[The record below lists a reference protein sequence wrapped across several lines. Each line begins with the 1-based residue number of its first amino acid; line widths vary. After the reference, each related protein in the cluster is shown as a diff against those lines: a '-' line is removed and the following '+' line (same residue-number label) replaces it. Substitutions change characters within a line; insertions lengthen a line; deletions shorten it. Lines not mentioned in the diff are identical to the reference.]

1 MKMFKKIMAVALTA
15 VMAVSMLTGCAIG
28 DAVHEKQLLNALND
42 AGTTTKAADGY
53 FHKYVKDSKVKVNG
67 VDYTLSDKATAVA
80 KELATMKTEKG
91 WAPNTGAVANLTLK
105 YGEGKYVV
113 AVVAVPTSG
122 DYKWNK
128 LAGEVNEILANG
140 YSATAAT
147 KDVKE
152 VSVAMETR
160 TTKKADKN
168 GKEYDII
175 VVVAAAKPAK
185 V

>member
-28 DAVHEKQLLNALND
+28 DAFHEKQLLNALND
-42 AGTTTKAADGY
+42 AGTTTKDNNGA
-53 FHKYVKDSKVKVNG
+53 FHKYVKDNKVTVNG
-67 VDYTLSDKATAVA
+67 VDYTLSEKATAVA
-80 KELATMKTEKG
+80 KKVATKETTKNDFTNAG
-91 WAPNTGAVANLTLK
+91 YFINLTDSEVA
-105 YGEGKYVV
+105 EGKYVIV
-113 AVVAVPTSG
+113 AVVVPTSG

-128 LAGEVNEILANG
+128 LAGDVNAILCNG
-140 YSATAAT
+140 YSATAAG

-160 TTKKADKN
+160 TTKKAATD
-168 GKEYDII
+168 GKEYDVI
-175 VVVAAAKPAK
+175 VIVAAK

>member
-42 AGTTTKAADGY
+42 AGTTTKVNGA
-53 FHKYVKDSKVKVNG
+53 FHKYVKDNKVTVNG
-67 VDYTLSDKATAVA
+67 VDYTLSEKATAVA
-80 KELATMKTEKG
+80 KKVATKETTKNDFTNAG
-91 WAPNTGAVANLTLK
+91 YVINLTDSEVA
-105 YGEGKYVV
+105 EGKYVIA
-113 AVVAVPTSG
+113 AVVVPTSG

-128 LAGEVNEILANG
+128 LAGAG
-140 YSATAAT
+140 

-160 TTKKADKN
+160 TTKKAATD
-168 GKEYDII
+168 GKEYDVI
-175 VVVAAAKPAK
+175 VIVAAK

>member
-42 AGTTTKAADGY
+42 AGTTTKVNGA
-53 FHKYVKDSKVKVNG
+53 FHKYVKDNKVTVDG
-67 VDYTLSDKATAVA
+67 VEYKLSEKASAVA
-80 KELATMKTEKG
+80 KELAATKTEK
-91 WAPNTGAVANLTLK
+91 NDVLKTGAVMDLTAQ
-105 YGEGKYVV
+105 YGESKYVIAEV
-113 AVVAVPTSG
+113 IVPTSG

-128 LAGEVNEILANG
+128 LAGEVNGILGNG
-140 YSATAAT
+140 YSATAAG

-160 TTKKADKN
+160 TTRKADTN
-168 GKEYDII
+168 GKEYDFI
-175 VVVAAAKPAK
+175 VIVAKA
-185 V
+185 

>member
-28 DAVHEKQLLNALND
+28 DAFHEKQLLNALND
-42 AGTTTKAADGY
+42 AGTTTKVNGA
-53 FHKYVKDSKVKVNG
+53 FHKYVKDSKVTVNG
-67 VDYTLSDKATAVA
+67 VDYKLSEKATAVA
-80 KELATMKTEKG
+80 KELAAAKTEKND
-91 WAPNTGAVANLTLK
+91 ALKTGTVKDLTAS

-113 AVVAVPTSG
+113 AVVVVPTSG

-128 LAGEVNEILANG
+128 LAGEVNGILGNG
-140 YSATAAT
+140 YSATAAG

-160 TTKKADKN
+160 TTKKADTN
-168 GKEYDII
+168 GKEYDFI
-175 VVVAAAKPAK
+175 VIVAAK

>member
-42 AGTTTKAADGY
+42 AGTTTKVNGA
-53 FHKYVKDSKVKVNG
+53 FHKYVKDNKVTVNG
-67 VDYTLSDKATAVA
+67 VDYTLSEKATAVA
-80 KELATMKTEKG
+80 KKAATVETKKDQFTNAG
-91 WAPNTGAVANLTLK
+91 YVADFTNDEIA
-105 YGEGKYVV
+105 EGKYVIA
-113 AVVAVPTSG
+113 AVIVPTSG

-128 LAGEVNEILANG
+128 LAGEVNKILSKG
-140 YSATAAT
+140 YSATAAG

-160 TTKKADKN
+160 TTKKAADN
-168 GKEYDII
+168 GKEYDVI
-175 VVVAAAKPAK
+175 VIVAAKA
-185 V
+185 

>member
-42 AGTTTKAADGY
+42 AGTTTKDAAGNY
-53 FHKYVKDSKVKVNG
+53 HKYVKDNKVTVGG
-67 VDYTLSDKATAVA
+67 VEYKLSEKATAVA
-80 KELATMKTEKG
+80 KKVATVETKKDQFTNAGYVVDFTNDEI
-91 WAPNTGAVANLTLK
+91 A
-105 YGEGKYVV
+105 EGKYVIA
-113 AVVAVPTSG
+113 AVIVPTSG

-128 LAGEVNEILANG
+128 LAGEVNKILSKG
-140 YSATAAT
+140 YSATAAG

-160 TTKKADKN
+160 TTKKAADN
-168 GKEYDII
+168 GKEYDVI
-175 VVVAAAKPAK
+175 VVVAAK

>member
-42 AGTTTKAADGY
+42 AGTTTKVNGA
-53 FHKYVKDSKVKVNG
+53 FHKYVKDNKVTVNG
-67 VDYTLSDKATAVA
+67 VDYTLSEKATAVA
-80 KELATMKTEKG
+80 KEFAALKTEKVD
-91 WAPNTGAVANLTLK
+91 ALKAGAVIDLTDK
-105 YGEGKYVV
+105 EVAEGKYVIA
-113 AVVAVPTSG
+113 AVVVPTSG

-128 LAGEVNEILANG
+128 LAGDVNGILGKG
-140 YSATAAT
+140 YTATADT

-160 TTKKADKN
+160 TTKKADTN

-175 VVVAAAKPAK
+175 VVVAAKVAAK

>member
-42 AGTTTKAADGY
+42 AGTTTKVNGD
-53 FHKYVKDSKVKVNG
+53 FHKYVKDNKVTVGG
-67 VDYTLSDKATAVA
+67 VEYKLSEKATAVA
-80 KELATMKTEKG
+80 KELAAEKTEKND
-91 WAPNTGAVANLTLK
+91 ALKTGAVIDLTGLK
-105 YGEGKYVV
+105 GEGKYVV
-113 AVVAVPTSG
+113 AAVVVPTSG

-128 LAGEVNEILANG
+128 LAGKVNEILGSG
-140 YSATAAT
+140 YSATAAG

-160 TTKKADKN
+160 TTKKADTN
-168 GKEYDII
+168 GKEYDFI
-175 VVVAAAKPAK
+175 VIVAKA
-185 V
+185 

>member
-28 DAVHEKQLLNALND
+28 DAFHEKQLLNALND
-42 AGTTTKAADGY
+42 AGTTTKVNGA
-53 FHKYVKDSKVKVNG
+53 FHKYVKDNKVTVNG
-67 VDYTLSDKATAVA
+67 VDYTLSEKATAVA
-80 KELATMKTEKG
+80 KKVATKETTKNDFTNAG
-91 WAPNTGAVANLTLK
+91 NVKNLTAEF
-105 YGEGKYVV
+105 GEGKYVV
-113 AVVAVPTSG
+113 AAVVVPTSG

-128 LAGEVNEILANG
+128 LAGDVNAILGNG
-140 YSATAAT
+140 YSATAAG

-160 TTKKADKN
+160 TTKKAATE
-168 GKEYDII
+168 GKEYDVI
-175 VVVAAAKPAK
+175 VIVAAK

>member
-42 AGTTTKAADGY
+42 AGTTTKVNGA
-53 FHKYVKDSKVKVNG
+53 FHKYVKDNTVTVGG
-67 VDYTLSDKATAVA
+67 VDYTLSEKATAVA
-80 KELATMKTEKG
+80 KEFATMKTEKG
-91 WAPNTGAVANLTLK
+91 WAPNTGAVANLTPK
-105 YGEGKYVV
+105 YGEGKYIVV
-113 AVVAVPTSG
+113 VVAVPTSG

-128 LAGEVNEILANG
+128 LAGDANNYLSAG
-140 YSATAAT
+140 YTATAAS

-160 TTKKADKN
+160 TTKKADQN
-168 GKEYDII
+168 GKEYDVI
-175 VVVAAAKPAK
+175 VIVAAKA
-185 V
+185 

>member
-15 VMAVSMLTGCAIG
+15 VTAVSMLTGCAIG

-42 AGTTTKAADGY
+42 AGTTTKVNGA
-53 FHKYVKDSKVKVNG
+53 FHKYVKDNKVTVNG
-67 VDYTLSDKATAVA
+67 VDYTLSEKATAVA
-80 KELATMKTEKG
+80 KKVATKETTKNDFTNAG
-91 WAPNTGAVANLTLK
+91 YVINLTDSEVA
-105 YGEGKYVV
+105 EGKYVIA
-113 AVVAVPTSG
+113 AVVVPTSG

-128 LAGEVNEILANG
+128 LAGDVNAILGNG
-140 YSATAAT
+140 YSATAAG

-160 TTKKADKN
+160 TTKKAATD
-168 GKEYDII
+168 GKEYDVI
-175 VVVAAAKPAK
+175 VIVAAK

>member
-42 AGTTTKAADGY
+42 AGTTTKVNGD
-53 FHKYVKDSKVKVNG
+53 FHKYVKDNKVTVGG
-67 VDYTLSDKATAVA
+67 VEYKLSEKATAVA
-80 KELATMKTEKG
+80 KKVA
-91 WAPNTGAVANLTLK
+91 AVETKKDQFTNAGYVADFTNDEIA
-105 YGEGKYVV
+105 EGKYVIA
-113 AVVAVPTSG
+113 AVIVPTSG

-128 LAGEVNEILANG
+128 LAGEVNKILSKG
-140 YSATAAT
+140 YSATAAG

-160 TTKKADKN
+160 TTKKAADK
-168 GKEYDII
+168 GKEYDVI
-175 VVVAAAKPAK
+175 VVVAAK

>member
-28 DAVHEKQLLNALND
+28 DAFHEKQLLNALND

-67 VDYTLSDKATAVA
+67 VDYTLSEKATAVA
-80 KELATMKTEKG
+80 KELAAAKTEKNDKL
-91 WAPNTGAVANLTLK
+91 NTGAVVDLTAAK
-105 YGEGKYVV
+105 GEGKYVV
-113 AVVAVPTSG
+113 AAVVVPTSG

-128 LAGEVNEILANG
+128 LAGDVNAILANG
-140 YSATAAT
+140 YSATPAT

-160 TTKKADKN
+160 TTKKADTN
-168 GKEYDII
+168 GKEYDVI
-175 VVVAAAKPAK
+175 VIVAAKVAAK

>member
-42 AGTTTKAADGY
+42 AGTTTKVNGD
-53 FHKYVKDSKVKVNG
+53 FHKYVKDNKVTVGG
-67 VDYTLSDKATAVA
+67 VDYTLSEKATAVA
-80 KELATMKTEKG
+80 KEFATMKTEKG
-91 WAPNTGAVANLTLK
+91 WAPNTGAVANLTPK
-105 YGEGKYVV
+105 YGEGKYIVV
-113 AVVAVPTSG
+113 VVAVPTSG

-128 LAGEVNEILANG
+128 LAGDANNYLSAG
-140 YSATAAT
+140 YTATAAS

-160 TTKKADKN
+160 TTKKADTN
-168 GKEYDII
+168 GKEYDVI
-175 VVVAAAKPAK
+175 VIVAAKA
-185 V
+185 

>member
-28 DAVHEKQLLNALND
+28 DAFHEKQLLNALND
-42 AGTTTKAADGY
+42 AGTTTKVNGA
-53 FHKYVKDSKVKVNG
+53 FHKYVKDNKVTVNG
-67 VDYTLSDKATAVA
+67 VDYTLSEKATAVA
-80 KELATMKTEKG
+80 KKVATKETTKNDFTNAG
-91 WAPNTGAVANLTLK
+91 YVINLTDSEVA
-105 YGEGKYVV
+105 EGKYVIA
-113 AVVAVPTSG
+113 AVVVPTSG

-128 LAGEVNEILANG
+128 LAGDVNAILGNG
-140 YSATAAT
+140 YSATAAG

-160 TTKKADKN
+160 TTKKAATTD
-168 GKEYDII
+168 GKEYDVI
-175 VVVAAAKPAK
+175 VIVAAK

>member
-42 AGTTTKAADGY
+42 AGTTTKVNGA
-53 FHKYVKDSKVKVNG
+53 FHKYVKDNKVTVNG
-67 VDYTLSDKATAVA
+67 VDYTLSEKATAVA
-80 KELATMKTEKG
+80 KKVATKETTKNDFTNAG
-91 WAPNTGAVANLTLK
+91 YVINLTDS
-105 YGEGKYVV
+105 EGKYVIA
-113 AVVAVPTSG
+113 AVVVPTSG

-128 LAGEVNEILANG
+128 LAGDVNAILGNG
-140 YSATAAT
+140 YSATAAG

-160 TTKKADKN
+160 TTKKAATD
-168 GKEYDII
+168 GKEYDVI
-175 VVVAAAKPAK
+175 VIVAAK

>member
-42 AGTTTKAADGY
+42 AGTTTKVNGA
-53 FHKYVKDSKVKVNG
+53 FHKYVKDNKVKVNG

-80 KELATMKTEKG
+80 KEFATMKTEKG

-140 YSATAAT
+140 YSATAAG

-160 TTKKADKN
+160 TTKKAATD
-168 GKEYDII
+168 GKEYDVI
-175 VVVAAAKPAK
+175 VIVAAK

>member
-42 AGTTTKAADGY
+42 AGTTTKVNGD
-53 FHKYVKDSKVKVNG
+53 FHKYVKDNKVTVGG
-67 VDYTLSDKATAVA
+67 VEYELSEKATAVA
-80 KELATMKTEKG
+80 KKVATVETKKDQFTNAG
-91 WAPNTGAVANLTLK
+91 YVADFTNDEIA
-105 YGEGKYVV
+105 EGKYVIA
-113 AVVAVPTSG
+113 AVIVPTSG

-128 LAGEVNEILANG
+128 LAGEVNKILSKG
-140 YSATAAT
+140 YSATAAG

-160 TTKKADKN
+160 TTKKAADN
-168 GKEYDII
+168 GKEYDVI
-175 VVVAAAKPAK
+175 VVVAAK

>member
-42 AGTTTKAADGY
+42 AGTTTKVNGA

-67 VDYTLSDKATAVA
+67 VDYTLSEKATAVA
-80 KELATMKTEKG
+80 KEVATWKTEKVDALKAG
-91 WAPNTGAVANLTLK
+91 YVKNLTAEF
-105 YGEGKYVV
+105 GEGKYVV
-113 AVVAVPTSG
+113 AAVVVPTSG

-128 LAGEVNEILANG
+128 LAGDVNAILANG
-140 YSATAAT
+140 YTATSASNN
-147 KDVKE
+147 VKE

-160 TTKKADKN
+160 TTKKADTN
-168 GKEYDII
+168 GKEYDVI
-175 VVVAAAKPAK
+175 VIVAAK

>member
-42 AGTTTKAADGY
+42 AGTTTKVNGA
-53 FHKYVKDSKVKVNG
+53 FHKYVKDNKVTVDG
-67 VDYTLSDKATAVA
+67 VEYKLSEKASAVA
-80 KELATMKTEKG
+80 KELAATKTEK
-91 WAPNTGAVANLTLK
+91 NDVLKTGAVMDLTAQ
-105 YGEGKYVV
+105 YGESKYVI
-113 AVVAVPTSG
+113 AVVVVPTSG

-128 LAGEVNEILANG
+128 LAGEVNGILGNG
-140 YSATAAT
+140 YSATAAG

-160 TTKKADKN
+160 TTRKADTN
-168 GKEYDII
+168 GKEYDFI
-175 VVVAAAKPAK
+175 VIVAKA
-185 V
+185 

>member
-28 DAVHEKQLLNALND
+28 DAFHEKQLLNALND
-42 AGTTTKAADGY
+42 AGTTTKVNGA
-53 FHKYVKDSKVKVNG
+53 FHKYVKDSKVTVNG
-67 VDYTLSDKATAVA
+67 VDYKLSEKATAVA
-80 KELATMKTEKG
+80 KELAAAKTEKND
-91 WAPNTGAVANLTLK
+91 ALKTGTVKDLTASC
-105 YGEGKYVV
+105 GEGKYVV
-113 AVVAVPTSG
+113 AVVVVPTSG

-128 LAGEVNEILANG
+128 LAGEVNGILGNG
-140 YSATAAT
+140 YSATAAG

-160 TTKKADKN
+160 TTKKADTN
-168 GKEYDII
+168 GKEYDFI
-175 VVVAAAKPAK
+175 VIVAAK

>member
-42 AGTTTKAADGY
+42 AGTTTKVNGA
-53 FHKYVKDSKVKVNG
+53 FHKYVKDNKVTVNG
-67 VDYTLSDKATAVA
+67 VDYKLSEKATAIAKKVA
-80 KELATMKTEKG
+80 TVETKKDQFTNAG
-91 WAPNTGAVANLTLK
+91 YVADFTNDEIA
-105 YGEGKYVV
+105 EGKYVIA
-113 AVVAVPTSG
+113 AVVVPTSG

-128 LAGEVNEILANG
+128 LAGDVNAILANG
-140 YSATAAT
+140 YTATSASNN
-147 KDVKE
+147 VKE

-160 TTKKADKN
+160 TTKKADTN
-168 GKEYDII
+168 GKEYDVI
-175 VVVAAAKPAK
+175 VIVAAK

>member
-42 AGTTTKAADGY
+42 AGTTTKAVDGY
-53 FHKYVKDSKVKVNG
+53 FHKYVKDNKVTVNG
-67 VDYTLSDKATAVA
+67 VDYTLSEKATAVA
-80 KELATMKTEKG
+80 KEIAAEKTKKNDKL
-91 WAPNTGAVANLTLK
+91 NTGAVMDLTALK
-105 YGEGKYVV
+105 GEGKYVV
-113 AVVAVPTSG
+113 AAVVVPTSG

-128 LAGEVNEILANG
+128 LAGDVNAILANG
-140 YSATAAT
+140 YTATADT

-160 TTKKADKN
+160 TTKKADKD

-175 VVVAAAKPAK
+175 VIVAAAKPAK

>member
-42 AGTTTKAADGY
+42 AGTTTKVNGA
-53 FHKYVKDSKVKVNG
+53 FHKYVKDNKVTVNG
-67 VDYTLSDKATAVA
+67 VDYTLSEKATAVA
-80 KELATMKTEKG
+80 KEFATMKTEKG
-91 WAPNTGAVANLTLK
+91 WAPNTGAVANLTPK
-105 YGEGKYVV
+105 YGEGKYIVV
-113 AVVAVPTSG
+113 VVAVPTSG

-128 LAGEVNEILANG
+128 LAGEANNYLSAG
-140 YSATAAT
+140 YTATAAS

-160 TTKKADKN
+160 TTKKADQN
-168 GKEYDII
+168 GKEYDVI
-175 VVVAAAKPAK
+175 VIVAAK

>member
-53 FHKYVKDSKVKVNG
+53 FHKYVKDNKVTVNG
-67 VDYTLSDKATAVA
+67 VDYKLSEKATAVA
-80 KELATMKTEKG
+80 KKVATVETKKDQFTNAG
-91 WAPNTGAVANLTLK
+91 YVINLTDSEVA
-105 YGEGKYVV
+105 EGKYVIA
-113 AVVAVPTSG
+113 AVVVPTSG

-128 LAGEVNEILANG
+128 LAGDVNAILGNG
-140 YSATAAT
+140 YSATAAG

-160 TTKKADKN
+160 TTKKAATD
-168 GKEYDII
+168 GKEYDVI
-175 VVVAAAKPAK
+175 VIVAAK